1 MTATVFNCFCKL
13 IVQITSTQNEKTAC
27 GSPAVG
33 AFAWCAGGC
42 GSNPNCAMFV
52 EPGMATLKKITAHVA
67 TCNVV
72 TLQKV
77 LARELFFMTKY
88 TQLRRPTTCD
98 QSLDHPV
105 PIKKYA
111 PYYAFFVQGA

>member
-1 MTATVFNCFCKL
+1 MIATAFNCFYKL

-27 GSPAVG
+27 GSLAVG
-33 AFAWCAGGC
+33 EFVWCAGGC

-52 EPGMATLKKITAHVA
+52 EPVMATFKKITAHVP

-77 LARELFFMTKY
+77 LARELFFITN
-88 TQLRRPTTCD
+88 C
-98 QSLDHPV
+98 
-105 PIKKYA
+105 I
-111 PYYAFFVQGA
+111 

>member
-1 MTATVFNCFCKL
+1 MTATVFNCFYKL

-33 AFAWCAGGC
+33 AFVWRAGGC

-52 EPGMATLKKITAHVA
+52 EPGMATFKQKITAHVP

-88 TQLRRPTTCD
+88 
-98 QSLDHPV
+98 
-105 PIKKYA
+105 I
-111 PYYAFFVQGA
+111 